1 MGLVNSHLRVHAR
14 LLLLQLPQI
23 SPPPCAFESAASTLF
38 ESPLRPNGEN
48 QAVTPG
54 GLYREYRELVVHKRM
69 IQDCAAQME
78 LICTGNQCA
87 LIRANP
93 LLALVLYASAT
104 TRARFVMHST

>member
-1 MGLVNSHLRVHAR
+1 MFFGIAVMCLLSLGERLNSHLRVHAR
-14 LLLLQLPQI
+14 VLLLQLPQI
-23 SPPPCAFESAASTLF
+23 SPSPEPASTLF

-54 GLYREYRELVVHKRM
+54 GFQEYRELVVQKRM

-87 LIRANP
+87 LLRAEAP
-93 LLALVLYASAT
+93 CS
-104 TRARFVMHST
+104 H

>member
-14 LLLLQLPQI
+14 VLLLQLPQI
-23 SPPPCAFESAASTLF
+23 SPSPEPASTLF

-87 LIRANP
+87 LIRA
-93 LLALVLYASAT
+93 AT
-104 TRARFVMHST
+104 PCSR